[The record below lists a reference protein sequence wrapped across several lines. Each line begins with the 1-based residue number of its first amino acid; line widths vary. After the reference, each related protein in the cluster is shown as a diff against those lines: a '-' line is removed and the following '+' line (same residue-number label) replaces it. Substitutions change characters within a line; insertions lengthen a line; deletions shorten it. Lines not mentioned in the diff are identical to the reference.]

1 MACTGFDGTLAIGT
15 AAATATALASYTAIA
30 GARDASAT
38 INADKADTSDRSSAF
53 KGFVAAGLDIEI
65 SAEITYDVNDTNL
78 TTIRNACL
86 NRTTIM
92 VGLFDG
98 DVASGNEGVVFD
110 AYVFSN
116 DLAQPLSG
124 GQTISVSFAPAADGT
139 NLPDW
144 VTLAV

>member
-1 MACTGFDGTLAIGT
+1 MSCTGFDGSLAIGT
-15 AAATATALASYTAIA
+15 AGGTATSAAAFTVVPDS
-30 GARDASAT
+30 RDASCS
-38 INADKADTSDRSSAF
+38 INGDKADVSDRSSPY
-53 KGFVAAGLDIEI
+53 KTYVIAGVDL
-65 SAEITYDVNDTNL
+65 EITATLSNAEHATL
-78 TTIRNACL
+78 ATIRNACL